1 MTTATTTRTAPDLS
15 YLLAHTSHVLT
26 TQMTAAL
33 AEIGL
38 TVRGYCV
45 LNHALGGELTQI
57 ELARLGDMDKTTMVI
72 TMDELEAA
80 GLAERR
86 PAPGDRR
93 ARIVVVTETG
103 RQVAADGARIVSRVH
118 GDVLAAL
125 PEAER
130 EVFVSAL
137 NRLASGHLATP
148 VDSEH
153 TVRRRRQAHA

>member
-1 MTTATTTRTAPDLS
+1 MTTATTARTTPDLS
-15 YLLAHTSHVLT
+15 YLLDHTSHVLG
-26 TQMTAAL
+26 TQMAAAL

-45 LNHALGGELTQI
+45 LNHAVGGELTQI

-93 ARIVVVTETG
+93 ARIVVVTEAG
-103 RQVAADGARIVSRVH
+103 RRVAAHGARIVRGVH
-118 GDVLAAL
+118 GDVLKSL
-125 PEAER
+125 PETER

-137 NRLASGHLATP
+137 SRLATGHLASP
-148 VDSEH
+148 AESKQV
-153 TVRRRRQAHA
+153 VRRRRQAHA